1 MEKLRRQQIHRMRTV
16 MGKPSRSTVLGGIT
30 VKVVTGCGN
39 MYVQL
44 NWYQG
49 RLFEVFAT
57 LGHGGGCAT
66 CEMEAL
72 TRSIT
77 LGLKR
82 GTPVAEYIHQ
92 LRGIRCPTPVPFPKD
107 KAVSSCP
114 DAIALTLS
122 EYGSLDIEAVINLLR
137 GANGHAVETDGTG
150 DKIGVKE
157 SVELSPDEVKSR
169 VQELSGKREEQGL
182 ND

>member
-1 MEKLRRQQIHRMRTV
+1 MV
-16 MGKPSRSTVLGGIT
+16 SRASRPPVLGGIT

-77 LGLKR
+77 LGLKQ
-82 GTPVAEYIHQ
+82 GLPVDDYVHQ
-92 LRGIRCPTPVPFPKD
+92 LRGIRCPTPMPFPKES
-107 KAVSSCP
+107 AVFSCP
-114 DAIALTLS
+114 DAIAKTLS
-122 EYGSLDIEAVINLLR
+122 EYGSLDIEAVISLLR
-137 GANGHAVETDGTG
+137 GASDRVGGSGVGGVDS
-150 DKIGVKE
+150 IGIVD
-157 SVELSPDEVKSR
+157 LSSDEVESR
-169 VQELSGKREEQGL
+169 VQELAKEREAQGL

>member
-1 MEKLRRQQIHRMRTV
+1 MTGKL
-16 MGKPSRSTVLGGIT
+16 SRPLVLGGIT

-49 RLFEVFAT
+49 KLFEIFAT

-77 LGLKR
+77 LGLKK
-82 GTPVAEYIHQ
+82 GIPADNYVHQ
-92 LRGIRCPTPVPFPKD
+92 LRGIRCPTPVPFPKED
-107 KAVSSCP
+107 AVFSCP
-114 DAIALTLS
+114 DAVAKILAK
-122 EYGSLDIEAVINLLR
+122 YGSLDVDAIIGLLR
-137 GANGHAVETDGTG
+137 GVNGSVVESGASTGAVVG
-150 DKIGVKE
+150 
-157 SVELSPDEVKSR
+157 ELSTDEIEDR
-169 VQELSGKREEQGL
+169 VRVLAGNRAAQGIY
-182 ND
+182 D